1 MAEENQ
7 NNEESAQSEEELL
20 AQWQDMAAE
29 EDDLE
34 KAEGAEAAG
43 DVPEGEEAEGPLGER
58 ILDQDEIDSLL
69 GVDGGDDE
77 DSMGIRALVDTSVVN
92 YERLPM
98 LDVIFDKFERL
109 LATSMR
115 QFTGD
120 NVDIT
125 IDNITTVRFSEFLNS
140 VPLPAGIAVVNAVG
154 LDDYILMIYESRLI
168 YGVVDVLLGGRKARP
183 ARIEGRNYTP
193 IERRIMDSLT
203 DVVLADLSEAFAY
216 IAPIQF
222 TSERMEVNPR
232 FANITREGNACILVT
247 MRINLE
253 EREGFVQFCLPYG
266 TLEPIREQL
275 LQQFMGEKL
284 GQDNVWANH
293 LEKELYPTNVQL
305 NAVLAEE
312 KFSLKDV
319 LKWRLGDMVELH
331 VNQTS
336 PVQLKCGTVRKLT
349 GVLGKVD
356 DMKAIR
362 ITHNIVDVNNE
373 ESEG

>member
-7 NNEESAQSEEELL
+7 NNEENAQSEEEML

-29 EDDLE
+29 EDDIVDDVPDAG
-34 KAEGAEAAG
+34 AEG
-43 DVPEGEEAEGPLGER
+43 DSPLGER

-69 GVDGGDDE
+69 GVDSSEDD
-77 DSMGIRALVDTSVVN
+77 DAMGIRALVDTSVVN

-140 VPLPAGIAVVNAVG
+140 VPLPAGISVVNAIG

-183 ARIEGRNYTP
+183 ARIEGRNFTP

-203 DVVLADLSEAFAY
+203 EVVLADLSEAFAY

-222 TSERMEVNPR
+222 TSERLEANPR

-253 EREGFVQFCLPYG
+253 EREGLVQFCLPYG

-293 LEKELYPTNVQL
+293 LEKELYPTGVEMQ
-305 NAVLAEE
+305 AVLSEGQY
-312 KFSLKDV
+312 SLKDV
-319 LKWRLGDMVELH
+319 LQWRLGDTVELG
-331 VNQTS
+331 VSQSTT
-336 PVQLKCGTVRKLT
+336 VDLKCGNVRKLS
-349 GVLGKVD
+349 GRLGKVD
-356 DMKAIR
+356 DFKAIR

-373 ESEG
+373 ESES